1 MKKTSGF
8 AKTLSAMIC
17 LVLIAA
23 MALTMTACQTSDE
36 NGTSSTDSTASVA
49 STVSEPEVTE
59 LGEGKTQFSFTVV
72 HKDGSEK
79 AYLIKTDETTVGAA
93 LVKEGL
99 ISGDEGKYGLYV
111 TTVDG
116 ETLDYDKD
124 QMFWAF
130 YIGDTMAQTGVDQTD
145 ITADASYSL
154 KAQK

>member
-23 MALTMTACQTSDE
+23 MALTMTACQTSGE
-36 NGTSSTDSTASVA
+36 NGTSSTASVA
-49 STVSEPEVTE
+49 SAVSGPEVTE

-99 ISGDEGKYGLYV
+99 ISGDEGQYGLYV

-145 ITADASYSL
+145 ITAGASYSL